1 MSSRVPVDSNDEIGT
16 LAESVNDL
24 ADTLKERAHIL
35 GAFGRIVE
43 PEVRDRLLDGSLASG
58 GERRHVTVLFLDLKG
73 YTSMAERETPEETV
87 KTLNAFFETMSD
99 WVHQCGGFV
108 DKFVGDAMLV
118 CFGLFD
124 PGESSAPLGPGDHA
138 DAAVKAAAGIRGRLQ
153 ELNALRVA
161 DSRPELSVG
170 IGVHTG
176 EVVAGIVGARDR
188 HEYTVI
194 GDAVNIAARLQEACR
209 ARGVDVLV
217 SQTVREALKTESRTS
232 NLSALGSMNIRGR
245 SGTLDVYTIPESV

>member
-1 MSSRVPVDSNDEIGT
+1 
-16 LAESVNDL
+16 
-24 ADTLKERAHIL
+24 
-35 GAFGRIVE
+35 
-43 PEVRDRLLDGSLASG
+43 
-58 GERRHVTVLFLDLKG
+58 LFLDLKG
-73 YTSMAERETPEETV
+73 YTSMAEREAPEETV
-87 KTLNAFFETMSD
+87 RTLNAFFETMSD

-124 PGESSAPLGPGDHA
+124 PGQGSAVRGTGDHA
-138 DAAVKAAAGIRGRLQ
+138 AAAVEAAAGIRGRLQ
-153 ELNALRVA
+153 ELNAVRVA
-161 DSRPELSVG
+161 DDRPELSVG

-209 ARGVDVLV
+209 DRGVDVLV
-217 SQTVREALKTESRTS
+217 SQSVCEALGTDSRAA
-232 NLSALGSMNIRGR
+232 NLSALGSMKIRGR
-245 SGTLDVYTIPESV
+245 SGTLDVYTIPESA